1 MKGNN
6 MKLKNL
12 PKKEEVK
19 TYWKS
24 ILQDDTK
31 FNENLERLSDL
42 EKSYHKYVKSPDYN
56 ISQSTINISQ

>member
-1 MKGNN
+1 

-12 PKKEEVK
+12 PKTEEVE

-42 EKSYHKYVKSPDYN
+42 EKSYRKYVMWPGYN
-56 ISQSTINISQ
+56 ISQSTIHISQ